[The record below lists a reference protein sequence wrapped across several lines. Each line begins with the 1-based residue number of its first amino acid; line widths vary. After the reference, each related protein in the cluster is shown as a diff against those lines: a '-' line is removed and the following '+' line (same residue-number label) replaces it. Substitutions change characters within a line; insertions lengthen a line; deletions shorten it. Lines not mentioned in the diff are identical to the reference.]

1 MATTGM
7 IAARRFSPRS
17 RRRLQVVFA
26 RAFEALSE
34 AYRLQAVEFVRRLST
49 RMPADDAF
57 ERYFREV
64 GVPATMEPGVRARAL
79 IALAPLLGDAADAEG
94 ETDPRFSSWSALRP
108 DQMFDALRRRAHS
121 TDETNLAC
129 RLAACVSDE
138 ALAATH
144 VGMAYETAQVLVAD
158 ATPDEAIMH
167 YVRSFSLPA
176 VDAQIIFQRTMA
188 LWAERQV
195 SDGQLLPSVAEAAVE
210 APSAAVERT
219 TTPGLGLRVM

>member
-7 IAARRFSPRS
+7 IAARRFSARS

-34 AYRLQAVEFVRRLST
+34 AYRVQAVEFVHRLTT

-64 GVPATMEPGVRARAL
+64 GVPATMEPGIRARAL
-79 IALAPLLGDAADAEG
+79 IALAPLLGDVADEES

-138 ALAATH
+138 ALAGTH
-144 VGMAYETAQVLVAD
+144 VGMAYETAQVLMAD

-167 YVRSFSLPA
+167 YIRSFSLPA

-188 LWAERQV
+188 LWAERQGA
-195 SDGQLLPSVAEAAVE
+195 DGQRLPAASDAAAE
-210 APSAAVERT
+210 APSAAVERPA
-219 TTPGLGLRVM
+219 TPALGLRVM